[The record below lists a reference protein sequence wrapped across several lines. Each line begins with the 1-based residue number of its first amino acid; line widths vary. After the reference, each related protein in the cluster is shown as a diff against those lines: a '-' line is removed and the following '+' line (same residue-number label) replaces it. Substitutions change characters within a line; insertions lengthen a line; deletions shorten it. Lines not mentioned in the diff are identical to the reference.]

1 MEPVVEQE
9 PEQQA
14 EAEQVE
20 QEEEQAAEEQQEAAE
35 EQAAEAQQEAAE
47 EQAAEA
53 EPEPPRRNPGAWA
66 NPPRI
71 NPGPSRIN
79 PGPRVHPAPRPN
91 PPRVHPGPR
100 PVPPRTNPGAWAN
113 PPRINPGPPR
123 QNPGP
128 RPPRA
133 NPAPRAPRGNPAPRP
148 NPPEPE
154 RAPEVP
160 SQQRHLAHAELT
172 LLAHRWP
179 GDRGVIGVATAA
191 KGWLV
196 ANDAATTNPHR
207 VLLFC
212 AALFD
217 CAGSREYGRCRPIL
231 LRLHYPYGQTNVER
245 CKSAIREL
253 RDILKK
259 RHPARA
265 ETRTQNETR
274 ENDKFLHERQMQR
287 LCN

>member
-1 MEPVVEQE
+1 M
-9 PEQQA
+9 
-14 EAEQVE
+14 
-20 QEEEQAAEEQQEAAE
+20 
-35 EQAAEAQQEAAE
+35 
-47 EQAAEA
+47 
-53 EPEPPRRNPGAWA
+53 
-66 NPPRI
+66 
-71 NPGPSRIN
+71 
-79 PGPRVHPAPRPN
+79 
-91 PPRVHPGPR
+91 
-100 PVPPRTNPGAWAN
+100 
-113 PPRINPGPPR
+113 
-123 QNPGP
+123 
-128 RPPRA
+128 
-133 NPAPRAPRGNPAPRP
+133 
-148 NPPEPE
+148 
-154 RAPEVP
+154 P
-160 SQQRHLAHAELT
+160 SQQRHLAHAELA

-265 ETRTQNETR
+265 EMHAGAMHVGPMHAETRTQNETR